1 MGWSWW
7 SLGNR
12 PAVFPVCSV
21 LLGVVVGPL
30 LAVPWW
36 LWATA
41 AALSLG
47 LAFWRGRAVGGLLLG
62 LSGAV
67 FVGGCLAELHCDVAA
82 PPIGQPASFDAEVE
96 RVTAHGLWAQV
107 TAVDGVP
114 KRFRAAF
121 SVDGQNELLP
131 GQRFRGVATFKWVQ
145 PASNPGEWSR
155 SVWAW
160 RRGQPVTA
168 HVRAESLVASSA
180 PSPWRRWLQTR
191 HRALSR
197 DTFAIAGSSR
207 EAAALLLTLSAGE
220 RAELGDEL
228 EDTFARSGLAHVLSV
243 SGLHVAALAFALFAA
258 MRWLLSR
265 RNWFRRS
272 DPRAWAAPLALP
284 MVWAYVLFTGWQ
296 APAVRSGLMC
306 SLVLGAWVLR
316 RRSDALNAVFVALLG
331 MMAVDPPAPF
341 DLSVQLSF
349 VAVLS
354 LVLLAPTV
362 RAAIPVGSPSPATQA
377 GWSLRWRRW
386 REAALQTFAA
396 SVAVTLTS
404 APIIA
409 AAFQRVSFAGLVSNV
424 VTLPLSGLLTL
435 IAAGGAGVHLVSP
448 WLSTP
453 VLWLGVQLSRAFI
466 AIAEFFGD
474 LPFATGTLAA
484 PSTLLLLFWWL
495 GLAALVLMKGRWRW
509 LALAAPIAL
518 LAHLAGPPQRP
529 LTVTFLAVGHGDA
542 IVVSAAGHH
551 ALIDAGGVPNGADP
565 GRRVVLPFL
574 RQRRIDSFELVA
586 LTHAHPDHGLG
597 LVTVLDEVPTKRL
610 WLHAESEEGELVDA
624 LLAAADGAQVE
635 ERAAGSAPFDLGDAT
650 IEVLGPPRDMHEL
663 VDENDRSLVLRLRH
677 GEVTFLLTGDIEA
690 AGEAALNASPVT
702 VMKAPH
708 HGSDTSSTERFVNA
722 TRPKHVVFCVG
733 RDNRFDFPR
742 ADVVRRWEA
751 AGAACHRTDLD
762 GAITFTSDGRDVTV
776 ETFFEND
783 RLTAR

>member
-7 SLGNR
+7 TLGNR
-12 PAVFPVCSV
+12 PAVFPVSSV
-21 LLGVVVGPL
+21 LLGVFFGPL

-36 LWATA
+36 LWAA
-41 AALSLG
+41 GAALF
-47 LAFWRGRAVGGLLLG
+47 LALSFWRGRALGGVLLG
-62 LSGAV
+62 LLGAV
-67 FVGGCLAELHCDVAA
+67 FVGGCLAELHCDVTA
-82 PPIGQPASFDAEVE
+82 PRIGQQSAFDAEVE

-107 TAVDGVP
+107 TSVNGAP
-114 KRFRAAF
+114 TRFRAAF
-121 SVDGQNELLP
+121 SIDGENTLLP

-155 SVWAW
+155 AVWAW
-160 RRGQPVTA
+160 RRGQPVSA
-168 HVRAESLVASSA
+168 HARGESLVPLSA
-180 PSPWRRWLQTR
+180 PSAWRRWLRAR
-191 HRALSR
+191 HDALSR
-197 DTFAIAGSSR
+197 DTFEVAGSSR

-220 RAELGDEL
+220 RAELGDVL

-284 MVWAYVLFTGWQ
+284 LVWAYVLFTGWQ

-316 RRSDALNAVFVALLG
+316 RRSDALNAVFIALLG
-331 MMAVDPPAPF
+331 MVAVDPAAPF

-354 LVLLAPTV
+354 LVLLAPSV
-362 RAAIPVGSPSPATQA
+362 RAAIPVSTPSPATQS
-377 GWSLRWRRW
+377 GWALRWRRW
-386 REAALQTFAA
+386 REAAVQTFAA

-409 AAFQRVSFAGLVSNV
+409 AAFQRVSFAGLISNV
-424 VTLPLSGLLTL
+424 VTLPMSGVLTL
-435 IAAGGAGVHLVSP
+435 VAAGGAALHLVSP
-448 WLSTP
+448 TLATP
-453 VLWLGVQLSRAFI
+453 MLWLGVQLSRAFI

-484 PSTLLLLFWWL
+484 PSTWLLTFWWL
-495 GLAALVLMKGRWRW
+495 GLAALVLLRGRLRW
-509 LALAAPIAL
+509 VALAAPLAL
-518 LAHLAGPPQRP
+518 LVHLAGPRQQP

-542 IVVSAAGHH
+542 IVISASGKH
-551 ALIDAGGVPNGADP
+551 AIIDAGGVPNGSDP

-574 RQRRIDSFELVA
+574 RQQRIEAFELVV
-586 LTHAHPDHGLG
+586 LSHAHPDHGLG
-597 LVTVLDEVPTKRL
+597 LITVLDEVPTKRL
-610 WLHAESEEGELVDA
+610 WLHANSEEGELLDG
-624 LLAAADGAQVE
+624 LLAAAEGAQVE
-635 ERAAGSAPFDLGDAT
+635 ERAVGSAPFQLGDAS
-650 IEVLGPPRDMHEL
+650 IEVLGPPRDMSEF
-663 VDENDRSLVLRLRH
+663 VDENDRSLVLLLRH
-677 GEVTFLLTGDIEA
+677 GDVTFLLTGDIEA
-690 AGEAALNASPVT
+690 AGEAALNVGPVT

-708 HGSDTSSTERFVNA
+708 HGSDTSSTEGFVNA

-742 ADVVRRWEA
+742 ADVVKRWQA
-751 AGAACHRTDLD
+751 AGAECHRTDLD

-776 ETFFEND
+776 ETFFSNP